1 MRGLKGMESLA
12 LEAIEKARYIEK
24 QIRSQPDKYEMAHN
38 PMGTNI
44 CWWYIPPALKD
55 NYTKEMKGKVSKIIY
70 ERMSKQGTMLIQYNP
85 IKEFDMPN
93 CFRLVLKGDR
103 TTIDDMDYILS
114 EIDRLGKD
122 ITEADL

>member
-1 MRGLKGMESLA
+1 MDSEVAQYDLADKTLSCGRKGDSLKLWLLLKMRGLKGMESLA

-70 ERMSKQGTMLIQYNP
+70 ERMSKQGTMLI
-85 IKEFDMPN
+85 
-93 CFRLVLKGDR
+93 
-103 TTIDDMDYILS
+103 
-114 EIDRLGKD
+114 
-122 ITEADL
+122 

>member
-1 MRGLKGMESLA
+1 MEALANEA
-12 LEAIEKARYIEK
+12 LEKAKHIEN
-24 QIRSQPDKYEMAHN
+24 QIRAQPDKFEMAHQ

-44 CWWYIPPALKD
+44 CWWYHPPALKGK
-55 NYTKEMKGKVSKIIY
+55 YTKEMKGKVSKIIY
-70 ERMSKQGTMLIQYNP
+70 DRMSKQGTMLIQYNP

-103 TTIDDMDYILS
+103 TTIEDMDYILQ

-122 ITEADL
+122 ITEADF